1 MRGAE
6 LTSWLIIHVSVTSIW
21 MMSTARSWVWRTHKD
36 GLICVSFDMLLQVLR
51 TFERLST
58 EVAFMWFQG
67 DVNSDV
73 GSDVVTFD
81 GRSMTV
87 APLTGQV
94 EVIRALSTH
103 MTLTDVFLYASISA
117 KARLGPRG
125 RSTHV

>member
-1 MRGAE
+1 MR
-6 LTSWLIIHVSVTSIW
+6 
-21 MMSTARSWVWRTHKD
+21 
-36 GLICVSFDMLLQVLR
+36 
-51 TFERLST
+51 
-58 EVAFMWFQG
+58 FQG

-94 EVIRALSTH
+94 EVIGAFSTN
-103 MTLTDVFLYASISA
+103 MTLTDVFLYTNINA